1 MPSAPGI
8 LTTNY
13 NYEQLF
19 IGRNLYNFATYT
31 NSTGSE
37 VTIPMGR
44 LIGRVLATDKVLP
57 QVASATDGS
66 EQPIGIVQ
74 ESVTVADGES
84 TTLSYC
90 YAGDI
95 NQNAVIFNTGET
107 LATVVRTVSTGGGTL
122 GDLITRNTTLNLYD
136 TIQIAAYD
144 NQ

>member
-1 MPSAPGI
+1 MPTPGI
-8 LTTNY
+8 LITNY

-19 IGRNLYNFATYT
+19 IGRNLYNSATYT
-31 NSTGSE
+31 NSTGSA

-44 LIGRVLATDKVLP
+44 LVGRVLATDLILP
-57 QVASATDGS
+57 QVATAVDGS

-74 ESVTVADGES
+74 EAVTVADGES
-84 TTLSYC
+84 ATVFYC

-122 GDLITRNTTLNLYD
+122 GDLITRNTTLNLYP
-136 TIQIAAYD
+136 TIQISALD

>member
-44 LIGRVLATDKVLP
+44 LIGRVLATDLVLP
-57 QVASATDGS
+57 QISTATDGS
-66 EQPIGIVQ
+66 EQPLGIVQ
-74 ESVTVADGES
+74 ESVTVAAGES

-95 NQNAVIFNTGET
+95 NQNAVILNTGET
-107 LATVVRTVSTGGGTL
+107 LATVVGTVSTGGGTL
-122 GDLITRNTTLNLYD
+122 GDLITRNTTLNLYP
-136 TIQIAAYD
+136 TVQIAALD